1 MPETIG
7 IEENE
12 LHRRNLENKADEQNQ
27 HVKKTSFAKE
37 SAIVFSL
44 WLILNKAA

>member
-27 HVKKTSFAKE
+27 HVKKHL
-37 SAIVFSL
+37 SL
-44 WLILNKAA
+44 RSQP